1 MNINEKLWDFPCQLP
16 LKIMGPADAPLRE
29 AVERIVLTH
38 TPDFDVN
45 TIEIRLSRNGKYQ
58 SLTISTY
65 VTHKEQVLG
74 LYADLAKHQQDTGH
88 ISLVL

>member
-1 MNINEKLWDFPCQLP
+1 MKLDETLWEFPCHLP

-38 TPDFDVN
+38 TPDFDIS
-45 TIEIRLSRNGKYQ
+45 TLEIRMSRGGKYQ
-58 SLTISTY
+58 SITINTF

-74 LYADLAKHQQDTGH
+74 LYTDLAKHQEETGH